1 MYWKNVLYANKYT
14 YETGNPLLKPTLT
27 QNVTLGATYRWMQLT
42 AGYNRIKNQV
52 INVTSLYDEENPTI
66 MLMSLA
72 NAPAYD
78 KVFAGLTLSPTIGLW
93 HPQWRLQ
100 VTRQGYNVQTPQGL
114 LELHRT
120 MGTFVWNNNFQLPW
134 GVLLDADFSYR
145 TKGDM
150 QNGRFL
156 EPSWRADLSLQKS
169 FLDDNLN
176 IRFDALNML
185 DSYKRDFI
193 MYVSDMQTMRMDEKS
208 THCSFKLTLRYKF
221 NATKSKYKGT
231 GAGESQK
238 SRM

>member
-1 MYWKNVLYANKYT
+1 M
-14 YETGNPLLKPTLT
+14 
-27 QNVTLGATYRWMQLT
+27 
-42 AGYNRIKNQV
+42 
-52 INVTSLYDEENPTI
+52 
-66 MLMSLA
+66 
-72 NAPAYD
+72 
-78 KVFAGLTLSPTIGLW
+78 
-93 HPQWRLQ
+93 
-100 VTRQGYNVQTPQGL
+100 
-114 LELHRT
+114 
-120 MGTFVWNNNFQLPW
+120 
-134 GVLLDADFSYR
+134 DADFSYR

-176 IRFDALNML
+176 IRLDALNML